1 MSSVSQVEMS
11 LKHIM
16 EERANVLARET
27 GCIER
32 QRKFSGADLLQTL
45 VFGWLSH
52 PDASLETLAS
62 VATLREVE
70 VTDTAVHKRFTQA
83 CAHFLHAIL
92 EEMTGVVV
100 EADRQVP
107 LELVNRFE
115 AIVLEDSSTV
125 ALPNELVTCWQGCG
139 GAPGEGHAA
148 LKLHVRW
155 ELKRGSLQGPKLTHG
170 RTSDRS
176 SPFKEEPLP
185 AGSLY
190 IADLGYL
197 DWGSIAARRAAGS
210 YTLTRAQA
218 RTLYWTVEGKPLQLD
233 PLLPHQ
239 VGQTKELWVRVADE
253 HRYLM
258 RLLIIRVPEEVAKR
272 RRADLEAEALRR
284 NRPLR
289 QRAWELA
296 DWTILLTD
304 APAHLLSLQEALV
317 LLRERWQ
324 MEMLYKLWK
333 QYGRIDE
340 WRTANQWRILCELY
354 AKLIGLLLQ
363 HWLVILFAWQDEQR
377 SLVKLAQVVR
387 DTACSLLEAL
397 AGSRSLCSALQ
408 SIQRRMRS
416 GCQMNKRRK
425 HPNSAQL
432 LRRGSTNWALGP

>member
-1 MSSVSQVEMS
+1 MRSVSQVESS
-11 LKHIM
+11 LKHIF
-16 EERANVLARET
+16 EERADVLARKT
-27 GCIER
+27 GCIKR

-52 PDASLETLAS
+52 PDTSLEQLSS

-70 VTDTAVHKRFTQA
+70 VTDTAVHKRFTES
-83 CAHFLHAIL
+83 CAHFLHAVL

-107 LELVNRFE
+107 VELISRFE
-115 AIVLEDSSTV
+115 AVVLEDSSTI
-125 ALPNELVTCWQGCG
+125 ALPNELAACWQGCG
-139 GAPGEGHAA
+139 GAPEEGQAA
-148 LKLHVRW
+148 VKLHVRW
-155 ELKRGSLQGPKLTHG
+155 ELKPGSLQGPKLTHG
-170 RTSDRS
+170 RTNDRS
-176 SPFKEEPLP
+176 SPFKEDPLP

-218 RTLYWTVEGKPLQLD
+218 RTRYWTPEGRPLKLE
-233 PLLPHQ
+233 PLLPLP
-239 VGQTKELWVRVADE
+239 VGQTKELWVRVANE

-258 RLLIIRVPEEVAKR
+258 RLRIIRVPAEVAQR

-284 NRPLR
+284 NRPIR

-340 WRTANQWRILCELY
+340 WRTENQWRVLCELY
-354 AKLIGLLLQ
+354 AKLMGLLLQ
-363 HWLVILFAWQDEQR
+363 HWLIILLAWQDEQR

-397 AGSRSLCSALQ
+397 AGSRSLCAVLQ
-408 SIQRRMRS
+408 SLQRRMRS
-416 GCQMNKRRK
+416 GCQMNKRKK

-432 LRRGSTNWALGP
+432 LACGSTNWALSP

>member
-1 MSSVSQVEMS
+1 MASLSQVECS
-11 LKHIM
+11 LKHIL

-92 EEMTGVVV
+92 EEMTSVVV
-100 EADRQVP
+100 EADLEIP
-107 LELVNRFE
+107 LELVSRFE
-115 AIVLEDSSTV
+115 AVVLEDSSTV

-148 LKLHVRW
+148 VKLHVRW

-176 SPFKEEPLP
+176 SPFKEDPLP

-197 DWGSIAARRAAGS
+197 DWGSIAARRAGGS

-218 RTLYWTVEGKPLQLD
+218 RTLYWTVEGKPLKLD
-233 PLLPHQ
+233 PLLPQQ

-284 NRPLR
+284 NRPIR

-296 DWTILLTD
+296 DWTILRTS

-340 WRTANQWRILCELY
+340 WRTGNQWRILCELY

-363 HWLVILFAWQDEQR
+363 HWLVILFAR
-377 SLVKLAQVVR
+377 A
-387 DTACSLLEAL
+387 
-397 AGSRSLCSALQ
+397 
-408 SIQRRMRS
+408 
-416 GCQMNKRRK
+416 
-425 HPNSAQL
+425 
-432 LRRGSTNWALGP
+432 

>member
-1 MSSVSQVEMS
+1 MMSVSRVESS
-11 LKHIM
+11 LKHIF
-16 EERANVLARET
+16 EERADVLARET
-27 GCIER
+27 GCIKR
-32 QRKFSGADLLQTL
+32 QRKLSGADLLQTL
-45 VFGWLSH
+45 VFGWLGH
-52 PDASLETLAS
+52 PDASLEQLAS

-70 VTDTAVHKRFTQA
+70 VTDTAVHKRFTKA

-92 EEMTGVVV
+92 EEMTNVVV
-100 EADRQVP
+100 EADREVP
-107 LELVNRFE
+107 VEVLSRFE
-115 AIVLEDSSTV
+115 AVVLEDSSTI
-125 ALPNELVTCWQGCG
+125 ALPNELATCWQGCG

-148 LKLHVRW
+148 IKLHVRW
-155 ELKRGSLQGPKLTHG
+155 ELKRGGLQGPKLTHG

-176 SPFKEEPLP
+176 SPFKEEALP

-190 IADLGYL
+190 LADLGYL

-210 YTLTRAQA
+210 YTLTRAQS
-218 RTLYWTVEGKPLQLD
+218 RTMYWTVEGKPLKLD
-233 PLLPHQ
+233 PLLPQQ
-239 VGQTKELWVRVADE
+239 VGQTKDLWVRVADA

-304 APAHLLSLQEALV
+304 APVHLLSFQESLV

-333 QYGRIDE
+333 HYGQLDE
-340 WRTANQWRILCELY
+340 WHTANQWRILCELY

-363 HWLVILFAWQDEQR
+363 HWLIILFAWHDEQR
-377 SLVKLAQVVR
+377 SLVKLAQVIR
-387 DTACSLLEAL
+387 DSACSLLEAL
-397 AGSRSLCSALQ
+397 AGSRPLCCVFQ
-408 SIQRRMRS
+408 CIQRRMRS
-416 GCQMNKRRK
+416 GCHMNKRKK
-425 HPNSAQL
+425 HPNAAQL
-432 LRRGSTNWALGP
+432 LQWGSTDWAMGP

>member
-1 MSSVSQVEMS
+1 MTSVSQVEHS
-11 LKHIM
+11 LKRVL

-32 QRKFSGADLLQTL
+32 QRKFSGADLLQTF
-45 VFGWLSH
+45 VFSWLSH

-62 VATLREVE
+62 MAAIREVE
-70 VTDTAVHKRFTQA
+70 VTDTAVHKRFTKASAQ
-83 CAHFLHAIL
+83 FLHAIL

-100 EADRQVP
+100 EAEREVP
-107 LELVNRFE
+107 LELVCRFE
-115 AIVLEDSSTV
+115 EVVLEDSSTV

-148 LKLHVRW
+148 VKLHVRW
-155 ELKRGSLQGPKLTHG
+155 ALKRGSLRGPGLTHG

-185 AGSLY
+185 PGSLY
-190 IADLGYL
+190 IADLGYV
-197 DWGSIAARRAAGS
+197 DWGCVAARRAAGS

-218 RTLYWTVEGKPLQLD
+218 RTMYWTPEGKPLQLD
-233 PLLPHQ
+233 SLLPQ
-239 VGQTKELWVRVADE
+239 RVGQTKELWVRVGDQ
-253 HRYLM
+253 HRHLM
-258 RLLIIRVPEEVAKR
+258 RLLMMRVPEEVAER

-284 NRPLR
+284 NRPIR
-289 QRAWELA
+289 ERAWKLA
-296 DWTILLTD
+296 AWTILLPD
-304 APAHLLSLQEALV
+304 VPANLLSLQEALV

-340 WRTANQWRILCELY
+340 WRTANPWRVLCELY

-363 HWLVILFAWQDEQR
+363 HWLIILFAWQDEQR

-397 AGSRSLCSALQ
+397 AGDRSLLSALQ
-408 SIQRRMRS
+408 AVQRRMRS

-425 HPNSAQL
+425 CPNSAQL
-432 LRRGSTNWALGP
+432 LQRGSTNWALSP